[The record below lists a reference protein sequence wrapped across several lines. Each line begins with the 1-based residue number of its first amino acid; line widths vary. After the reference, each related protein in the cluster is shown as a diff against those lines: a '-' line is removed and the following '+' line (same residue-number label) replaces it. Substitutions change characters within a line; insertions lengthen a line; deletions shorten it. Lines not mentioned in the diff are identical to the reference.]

1 MNHTTKKWLNKL
13 KICNMATISINNLA
27 RAIYESSLDKNDVE
41 LQTISRDIVN
51 LISEKHLMNKSED
64 ILDKLQIL
72 VDKNEDTVRAKISSK
87 EKINEKTKNEIE
99 EFIKKRYKA
108 KNIILTFEN
117 NDKLL
122 GGIKIQIKDE
132 IIDMTLKSK
141 INRLKNYLITN

>member
-1 MNHTTKKWLNKL
+1 
-13 KICNMATISINNLA
+13 MATISINNLA